1 MTLALESQ
9 CRNSRERSGK
19 QPMWGGLLLA
29 ASIMAIVAPLFCSAQ
44 DATILSPE
52 ARKFVRVADP
62 AVALTHV
69 RVIDGTGTAPL
80 EDQTVVIERGRI
92 TALGSSAKNSVPAG
106 AKVIDLRDFTLIPGL
121 VGMHEH

>member
-19 QPMWGGLLLA
+19 QRMWGGLLLA

-44 DATILSPE
+44 DATTLSPE

-69 RVIDGTGTAPL
+69 RAIDGTATARL
-80 EDQTVVIERGRI
+80 EDQTVCCWFFPLFWHFLQPWRLSNR
-92 TALGSSAKNSVPAG
+92 AG
-106 AKVIDLRDFTLIPGL
+106 PDCLMRLRRL
-121 VGMHEH
+121 

>member
-44 DATILSPE
+44 DATTLSPE

-69 RVIDGTGTAPL
+69 RAIDGTATARL
-80 EDQTVVIERGRI
+80 EDQTVCCWFFPLFWHFLQPWRLSNR
-92 TALGSSAKNSVPAG
+92 A
-106 AKVIDLRDFTLIPGL
+106 
-121 VGMHEH
+121 